1 VKVSI
6 VTELPFVLI
15 IFCLLLA
22 GIAAWFLYRKDSKF
36 EGVSKLKIRL
46 MTTLR
51 FLSVFFISFLL
62 LSPLIKSVFIN
73 IEKPVIIV
81 AQDNTESILMQKDSA
96 TYLIQHQIAVD
107 KLMENLRQTY
117 DVNYYVFG
125 EKVTKA
131 DKPDYKDKQ
140 TDFSKLFEQINTK
153 YLNRNVGAMIVLSD
167 GIFTKGQSPVY
178 AATDVRFPIYTV
190 ALGDTGMQKDLALS
204 QVKTN
209 KIAFLGN
216 IFPLQITVDIKDL
229 NGFSGDLVVTNDK
242 KQVFKQRISAN
253 TKEYT
258 TTINVDLKA
267 EKTGIQH
274 YIVEIA
280 SSNEEKNVKN
290 NIRDVVVDVINN
302 KQKILVLAEGPHPDV
317 AALRKTLKLNQ
328 NFQSEFY
335 TTSKFSKRIQDYNLV
350 VLYQLPSMS
359 GSEQALLS
367 QIIKS
372 EIPLLVILGNRTNFA
387 ALSNLNLGL
396 QVQQNNRSFD
406 DALPTINQQFTM
418 FEIPEDVKQLCEQV
432 PPLNTPFGVYKYSQ
446 SAQVLMTQRIK
457 NIQTQNPLIILD
469 NTGERKMGFI
479 AGEGIW
485 RWRIY
490 DYVQNQ
496 NHDAFNE
503 LINKMMQFLSLK
515 VNKENFVLN
524 IRNLFNETEPIT
536 ALAEV
541 YNQIYDPVANAEIK
555 MEITGANQKKF
566 NFNFEPDASG
576 TKTYYLNAGILP
588 VGDYSYV
595 ATAKNEGKT
604 YVKNGKFSIIALHE
618 EAQNTIA
625 NHNALYQLSKKHD
638 AELVFP
644 AQLLSLEE
652 KIKQNKNIVPISNTE
667 RDMKDLVYYK
677 WIFFIFLFLLC
688 SEWLL
693 RKFFGS
699 Y

>member
-190 ALGDTGMQKDLALS
+190 ALGDTGMQKDVALS

-290 NIRDVVVDVINN
+290 NIRDIVVDVINN

>member
-190 ALGDTGMQKDLALS
+190 ALGDTGMQKDVALS

>member
-1 VKVSI
+1 MKVSI

>member
-96 TYLIQHQIAVD
+96 TYLKQHQIAVD

-190 ALGDTGMQKDLALS
+190 ALGDTGMQKDVALS

-290 NIRDVVVDVINN
+290 NIRDIVVDVINN